1 MRRGGGGL
9 CGMLAGFFYGFGRVS
24 ACVGG
29 AGAVDGS
36 FLAALAADFA
46 ETCICFVAARPPPL
60 PLPLFFCGNVC
71 MGVFCGGGV
80 SVSSAF
86 RPPPSRRVAPPV
98 GLDSPAMF
106 HVEHFFAFI
115 RSGWREVCSIYNR
128 GSVRIALGCFPWRLF
143 GLRHSSAARRK
154 KFLRRSPKRRKF
166 RKCLI

>member
-1 MRRGGGGL
+1 
-9 CGMLAGFFYGFGRVS
+9 MLAGFLRLRARIGMCRRRGGCGRVLS
-24 ACVGG
+24 LRRRG
-29 AGAVDGS
+29 
-36 FLAALAADFA
+36 AADFA

-60 PLPLFFCGNVC
+60 PPLSLFFAGMFAGACFAEGC
-71 MGVFCGGGV
+71 V

-98 GLDSPAMF
+98 GFGASAMF

-115 RSGWREVCSIYNR
+115 RSGWRRFALYIIEGVCELRLGVSR
-128 GSVRIALGCFPWRLF
+128 GGCPSC
-143 GLRHSSAARRK
+143 GSPARRK